1 MRPLRNPAEPS
12 RLARKNGQDPVAE
25 DHESMSESNRRNQ
38 IEMTEILIASAI
50 DAPVP
55 TLGLD
60 IDGCIDEA
68 PAFFSILTN
77 IWPGRVVIVTYRDN
91 RSKAE
96 ADLARLGIRYDE
108 LVLVDSFDAKAQ
120 VIIEKG
126 VMVYV
131 DDQPEMLKNI
141 PETVAV
147 MLFRNSGNFD
157 YNDNMWMFS
166 RRTGKLV

>member
-68 PAFFSILTN
+68 PVFFSILTN
-77 IWPGRVVIVTYRDN
+77 VWPGRVVIVTYRDD
-91 RSKAE
+91 RSKAQ
-96 ADLARLGIRYDE
+96 ADLARHAVRYDE
-108 LVLVDSFDAKAQ
+108 LVLVNSFDQKAQ
-120 VIIEKG
+120 VIVENGIS
-126 VMVYV
+126 VYI
-131 DDQPEMLKNI
+131 DDQPEMLKDV
-141 PETVAV
+141 PATVSV
-147 MLFRNSGNFD
+147 LLFRNPGNFD
-157 YNDNMWMFS
+157 DEDKLWMFS
-166 RRTGKLV
+166 RRTGKLI